1 MPKVVLQS
9 DVAAHPDI
17 IWAAIKD
24 FSSVAQWNPLVRNL
38 AMHGSGVGS
47 VRTVDL
53 EGAGQFVERLDEVD
67 DSERVYSYSVID
79 SPLPMSECSVEVR
92 VKDNGDGTSTVEW
105 KGDFAAEKGDEL
117 RAVRTFQQLY
127 QDALDRLQSR
137 ISLSG

>member
-24 FSSVAQWNPLVRNL
+24 FRSVAQWNPLVRNL

-53 EGAGQFVERLDEVD
+53 EGAGKFVERLDEVD
-67 DSERVYSYSVID
+67 DHERVYTYSVVD
-79 SPLPMSECSVEVR
+79 SPLPMRECSVEVR
-92 VKDNGDGTSTVEW
+92 VRDNGNGTSTVEW
-105 KGDFAAEKGDEL
+105 KGDFAAEKTDEFK
-117 RAVRTFQQLY
+117 AVRAFQRLY
-127 QDALDRLQSR
+127 QDALDQLQSR
-137 ISLSG
+137 MSLNG